1 MCEGR
6 GVTRPHP
13 TEIPYL
19 LAFFPSL
26 RTASD
31 RTLSVYFKMRPE
43 GYDGKFYDMELKRL
57 VQKHLHKLSDKDR
70 EVVEREMPRVKAQL
84 EVV

>member
-1 MCEGR
+1 M
-6 GVTRPHP
+6 TRPHP

-31 RTLSVYFKMRPE
+31 RCLSVYFKIRPE
-43 GYDGKFYDMELKRL
+43 AYDGKFYDMELKRI
-57 VQKHLHKLSDKDR
+57 
-70 EVVEREMPRVKAQL
+70 VEQPVAML
-84 EVV
+84 T